1 MTNCFF
7 ITGCVRSGTTLV
19 EKLLCNHP
27 SLSVLSQPFPT
38 LYFELK
44 RRFLG
49 SIGID
54 NEYFLLSHYVEE
66 RRYKPFDFFK
76 YLTSAEVPTEIVD
89 NAVNSNYSGK
99 LTSVERGELMS
110 SLSLDL
116 LYQHLMVANS
126 HNPLATMFGSKEV
139 LCEEFVPYYLAHGF
153 KVLHITR
160 DPRDVVSSIKRG
172 NGNNFIGEVKPLLFE
187 LRNWRKSAQLA
198 IQYKNTANF
207 MSINYEDLV
216 LNTDSVLQAVCQ
228 FLDIN
233 IFPNDAFN
241 NGILTQSG
249 DIWSSNSSFGAVDG
263 LVSSGSIGKH
273 KELLSKEVLEYIAV
287 ICHPELHEMGMQNE
301 LGSNFSAIIENFQ
314 EPIAVTDN
322 NSAPDYSTNAGAMEY
337 EIERLQKFLEGNLQF
352 EFLVDKH

>member
-7 ITGCVRSGTTLV
+7 ITGYVRSGTTLV

-27 SLSVLSQPFPT
+27 SLSVLSQPLPT

-44 RRFLG
+44 RLFLN
-49 SIGID
+49 SIDIN
-54 NEYFLLSHYVEE
+54 NEYFLLSHYVGEK
-66 RRYKPFDFFK
+66 RYRPIDFQQ
-76 YLTSAEVPTEIVD
+76 YLNLAKVPAEIVD
-89 NAVNSNYSGK
+89 SSINSSYSGNW
-99 LTSVERGELMS
+99 TSVARGELKS
-110 SLSLDL
+110 SLSLDM
-116 LYQHLMVANS
+116 LYQHLMLANT
-126 HNPLATMFGSKEV
+126 HNPMANMFGSKEV
-139 LCEEFVPYYLAHGF
+139 LCEEFVPYYLTHGI

-172 NGNNFIGEVKPLLFE
+172 NGNNFIGQVKPLLFE

-207 MSINYEDLV
+207 MSIKYEDLV
-216 LNTDSVLQAVCQ
+216 LDTDNVLKAVCN
-228 FLDIN
+228 FLDIEV
-233 IFPNDAFN
+233 FPNDAFS

-249 DIWSSNSSFGAVDG
+249 KVWSSNSSFSAVDG
-263 LVSSGSIGKH
+263 LVSSGSIGKY

-287 ICHPELHEMGMQNE
+287 ICHPELHDLSMQS
-301 LGSNFSAIIENFQ
+301 LLDPNFSAIIKNFQ

-322 NSAPDYSTNAGAMEY
+322 NSAPDYSTNAGAIEY
-337 EIERLQKFLEGNLQF
+337 EIVRLHKFLDGNLQF